1 MTSIALVTG
10 SSGGI
15 GSEIARK
22 LKGDGYDVVG
32 LDAVDSDSVETL
44 VCDLSEPNFHRVVNQ
59 FDYGKVSLIVHVAAH
74 QPTARIQDL
83 TREDWIRS
91 LGVNVLALQE
101 LVAKYFSDL
110 KSTRGTVIAISSV
123 HAEHTS
129 EKMAA
134 YAASKAALN
143 SWVRSA
149 AIELGPEISVVGVAP
164 GAIDTP
170 KLREGM
176 ERWPPEERNRK
187 LGRLIERTPIGR
199 LGTAEEIAQWVS
211 FLASPAG
218 RFASG
223 SVLALNGGVTG
234 WLGTE

>member
-1 MTSIALVTG
+1 MSGVALVTG

-22 LKGDGYDVVG
+22 LKADGYNVLG
-32 LDAVDSDSVETL
+32 LDRVDSKDVET
-44 VCDLSEPNFHRVVNQ
+44 VICDLSEPDFYSAIGH
-59 FDYGKVSLIVHVAAH
+59 FDFGKVSLIVHVAAH
-74 QPTARIQDL
+74 QPTAHLADL
-83 TREDWIRS
+83 IDEDWTKTLRVNLLS
-91 LGVNVLALQE
+91 LQK
-101 LVAKYFSDL
+101 LVTAYGSDL
-110 KSTRGTVIAISSV
+110 KATRGTIIAISSV
-123 HAEHTS
+123 HAEQTS

-149 AIELGPEISVVGVAP
+149 SIELGPEIAAIGVAP

-170 KLREGM
+170 KLRQGL
-176 ERWPPEERNRK
+176 ERWPERQRDAK
-187 LGRLIERTPIGR
+187 LARLIERTPIGR
-199 LGTAEEIAQWVS
+199 LGTAEEVAEWVS

-218 RFASG
+218 RYASG
-223 SVLALNGGVTG
+223 SILSLDGGVSG